1 MARMN
6 AHRNRRAGGRA
17 RIAKLAAALA
27 AASAL
32 ALPALA
38 RPRSAA
44 FMLAQAEPLAQ
55 LFPAQRGGGGISLAQ
70 ATSMAQ
76 SRYQGRVVRAES
88 MQMGDRVVHEIRIL
102 GDDGRVRTV
111 RVDAQ
116 TGAFM

>member
-1 MARMN
+1 MA
-6 AHRNRRAGGRA
+6 
-17 RIAKLAAALA
+17 LAAALA
-27 AASAL
+27 TSCAC
-32 ALPALA
+32 ALPAHA
-38 RPRSAA
+38 RPRPAA

-76 SRYQGRVVRAES
+76 SRYQGRVVRAETV
-88 MQMGDRVVHEIRIL
+88 QMGDRVVHEIRIL
-102 GDDGRVRTV
+102 DDDGRVRTV